1 MNVNACMSHVSK
13 THRQSHCSVRV
24 GHISNILLF
33 KKSIY
38 GNSGYC
44 SPHPNFEILFL
55 AGIQTSENAHF
66 YATSAKFDSFSNRD
80 KTLVIQFTVKHE
92 QKIDCGGGYIKVRE
106 LIMVVIHIPLF
117 LMMICISSHTFCSVY
132 GLFNL

>member
-1 MNVNACMSHVSK
+1 MSGLV
-13 THRQSHCSVRV
+13 
-24 GHISNILLF
+24 ISPTFYCLKNLF
-33 KKSIY
+33 TVTVDIVPPPPP
-38 GNSGYC
+38 
-44 SPHPNFEILFL
+44 PHPNFEILFL